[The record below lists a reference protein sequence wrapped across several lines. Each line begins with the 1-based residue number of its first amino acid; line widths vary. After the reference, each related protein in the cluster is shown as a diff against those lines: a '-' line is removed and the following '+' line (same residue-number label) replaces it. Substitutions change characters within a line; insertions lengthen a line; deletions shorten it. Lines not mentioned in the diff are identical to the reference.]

1 MAKRNNKMLPRTFA
15 VMLSVN
21 VMASLL
27 SVPALAS
34 GENAGGIITDPVIE
48 TYTVPGDSGNGG
60 NSEAGTD
67 GAGAIGGDESSTGGS
82 REAGTDGAGAVGGD
96 EGSSG
101 GSREAGTDGI
111 TEIADS
117 STGNNADESAD
128 GTGGSVDAGTGSSI
142 SGNEDGAT
150 GTADSSTGS
159 IADESEGSTDGS
171 IESSDET
178 TGDAGSSA
186 GNSTEASTDGA
197 AENEKYPEQS
207 ETVSTAD
214 VVFNQET
221 GKFEVTFRVDEAA
234 EGDQTFVLS
243 DVMNIINQKGT
254 DKAAQDKDTQEWIE
268 EELSW
273 VRYGGEVCK
282 RRCTYDGVE
291 YIITLAPADNEA
303 GYSQTVSLYQEPG
316 CTTAFDVILSNGSKH
331 TYAYKE
337 GSLNVST
344 PDLSGA
350 ASDSGVIGFDGQALP
365 EKYQGD
371 SDFELHFSK
380 DKDQEPGCMETLVD
394 SALQEFGEEMIVNQ
408 YLDKDGNLTTD
419 RQKTTVEA
427 GTSLVKI
434 GNYYY
439 VRSGDYYY
447 GRFSKNAVLKDAEGN
462 YTLKED
468 STNKDVL
475 AYDSKGSKVST
486 YIKPDRTVNGLM
498 NREIQ
503 DALDKYMSAY
513 GYESYDDYILDY
525 YKKPDGSRYESVSEL
540 LRNDVNALNDLGKS
554 GTSMPGNDNTVGS
567 DPAIQY
573 DRFYQHIMGF
583 QVGDAEDMDALLGN
597 MDHEHAHGEWAS
609 NDPSLSIGSYM
620 TDKLDETEGAWDKAN
635 QYFNDLTA
643 AGVSSDK
650 ATWVAFTMAINLDG
664 RNMNNDY
671 QNTSWEYYNSI
682 VMDQIDG
689 EFELIKQDAQGS
701 VIGDE
706 EGESQT
712 EF

>member
-1 MAKRNNKMLPRTFA
+1 M
-15 VMLSVN
+15 
-21 VMASLL
+21 
-27 SVPALAS
+27 
-34 GENAGGIITDPVIE
+34 
-48 TYTVPGDSGNGG
+48 PGDSGNGG

-303 GYSQTVSLYQEPG
+303 GYSQTVSLYQD
-316 CTTAFDVILSNGSKH
+316 CLL
-331 TYAYKE
+331 Y
-337 GSLNVST
+337 
-344 PDLSGA
+344 
-350 ASDSGVIGFDGQALP
+350 
-365 EKYQGD
+365 
-371 SDFELHFSK
+371 
-380 DKDQEPGCMETLVD
+380 
-394 SALQEFGEEMIVNQ
+394 
-408 YLDKDGNLTTD
+408 
-419 RQKTTVEA
+419 
-427 GTSLVKI
+427 TS
-434 GNYYY
+434 
-439 VRSGDYYY
+439 
-447 GRFSKNAVLKDAEGN
+447 
-462 YTLKED
+462 
-468 STNKDVL
+468 
-475 AYDSKGSKVST
+475 
-486 YIKPDRTVNGLM
+486 
-498 NREIQ
+498 
-503 DALDKYMSAY
+503 
-513 GYESYDDYILDY
+513 
-525 YKKPDGSRYESVSEL
+525 
-540 LRNDVNALNDLGKS
+540 
-554 GTSMPGNDNTVGS
+554 
-567 DPAIQY
+567 
-573 DRFYQHIMGF
+573 
-583 QVGDAEDMDALLGN
+583 
-597 MDHEHAHGEWAS
+597 
-609 NDPSLSIGSYM
+609 PSPR
-620 TDKLDETEGAWDKAN
+620 D
-635 QYFNDLTA
+635 
-643 AGVSSDK
+643 
-650 ATWVAFTMAINLDG
+650 
-664 RNMNNDY
+664 
-671 QNTSWEYYNSI
+671 
-682 VMDQIDG
+682 
-689 EFELIKQDAQGS
+689 
-701 VIGDE
+701 
-706 EGESQT
+706 
-712 EF
+712 